1 MISAQQWI
9 KYDIC
14 VAGDVLEALATL
26 NKSYSFLHVESG
38 NVGPQIF
45 EAKIFHKWKTFMGG
59 QEDRLDNFLV
69 IAVRQIDD
77 LLLLFIS
84 SL

>member
-1 MISAQQWI
+1 
-9 KYDIC
+9 
-14 VAGDVLEALATL
+14 
-26 NKSYSFLHVESG
+26 
-38 NVGPQIF
+38 
-45 EAKIFHKWKTFMGG
+45 MGG